1 MEQFPSEKEGI
12 ELLRY
17 YFLEAIRLF
26 EEGFFE
32 MSFFSTYKVIREP
45 TVVDPKK
52 FMSDKREGK
61 SSSFLK

>member
-1 MEQFPSEKEGI
+1 MEQFPSEKEGT

-52 FMSDKREGK
+52 SLCWIKGK
-61 SSSFLK
+61 VNHHLF